1 MKVGKFKNKR
11 VVVDGVTFDSQ
22 GEYARWI
29 ELKRLE
35 QANAIRGLE
44 RQIRIVIEGKHGPML
59 TKTGRKRKMVL
70 DYRYF
75 EGNRA
80 VYEDF
85 KGMETTD
92 WEFKADAFLNQFPGV
107 ELRIVKKDPRKSYY
121 RIGGANPRKQPLYQ
135 AIENRGRCK

>member
-1 MKVGKFKNKR
+1 MKVGKYKNKR
-11 VVVDGVTFDSQ
+11 VVVDGVIWASQ

-29 ELKRLE
+29 DLKRLE

-44 RQIRIVIEGKHGPML
+44 RQIRVVIEGKHGPML
-59 TKTGRKRKMVL
+59 TATGRKRMMVL

-85 KGMETTD
+85 KGMETAD

-107 ELRIVKKDPRKSYY
+107 ELRVVKKDPRKSYY
-121 RIGGANPRKQPLYQ
+121 RIGGKDPRRHPLYQ
-135 AIENRGRCK
+135 PVSTRGR